1 MDQCMIKIDKDID
14 IKIDDEVIIFSE
26 SENQSVEKIAKDLGT
41 INYEVLC
48 MISRRV
54 ERVYMERNAIV
65 QKDYYL
71 VK

>member
-1 MDQCMIKIDKDID
+1 MDQCMAKIYGNID
-14 IKIDDEVIIFSE
+14 IKIGDEVIIFSE
-26 SENQSVEKIAKDLGT
+26 TENESIENISNDLKT

-54 ERVYMERNAIV
+54 ERVYMERNAIL
-65 QKDYYL
+65 QRCSYL